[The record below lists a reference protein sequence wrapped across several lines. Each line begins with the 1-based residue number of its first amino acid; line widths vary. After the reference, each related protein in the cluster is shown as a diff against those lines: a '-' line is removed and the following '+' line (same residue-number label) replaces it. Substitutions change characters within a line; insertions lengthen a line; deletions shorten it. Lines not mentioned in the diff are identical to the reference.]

1 MSIAGAPIHPALS
14 KSTDNV
20 PKPAKIS
27 YLAGPARPRIANDNF
42 DRSGA
47 FGKLDITD
55 DVQVSNNTPVA
66 SASVG
71 PGRVTKTT
79 SRPTDSISN
88 TSRRTC

>member
-14 KSTDNV
+14 KRPDNV

-27 YLAGPARPRIANDNF
+27 YLAVPARPRIANDNF

-55 DVQVSNNTPVA
+55 DVQVSNNTLLLANA
-66 SASVG
+66 SSHTIKA
-71 PGRVTKTT
+71 R
-79 SRPTDSISN
+79 N
-88 TSRRTC
+88 TL